1 MEYDHIKQ
9 YFQTEDDMLYTITA
23 NGKSMQINASSAE
36 NAVRSQI
43 CWYGYDTIITVSDS
57 NGNVEKYRKTKS
69 RDDVTGYTDLI
80 KEVCG

>member
-1 MEYDHIKQ
+1 
-9 YFQTEDDMLYTITA
+9 MLYTITT

-36 NAVRSQI
+36 AAVRSQI
-43 CWYGYDTIITVSDS
+43 CWYGYDSIFTVSDS

>member
-1 MEYDHIKQ
+1 
-9 YFQTEDDMLYTITA
+9 MLYTITA
-23 NGKSMQINASSAE
+23 NGKSIQVNASSAE
-36 NAVRSQI
+36 AAVRSQM
-43 CWYGYDTIITVSDS
+43 CWCGYDTIITVSDS